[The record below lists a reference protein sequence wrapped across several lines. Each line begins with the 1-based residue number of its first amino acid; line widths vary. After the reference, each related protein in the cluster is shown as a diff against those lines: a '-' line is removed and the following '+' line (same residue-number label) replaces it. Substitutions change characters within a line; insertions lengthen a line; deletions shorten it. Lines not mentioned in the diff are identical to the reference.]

1 MQFSKFIPV
10 SVKEQELSHKL
21 ISVFDGLQAYKEEII
36 YGSLRTTNFALI
48 DNKKWLLK
56 KLADYG
62 FSGLPYEMPL
72 LVLQQLLL
80 NAIKL
85 NKLRGSYD
93 GVRLFVSIITMGE
106 VTIDTDGWLKDSA
119 QLIPDSTTQGYVTE
133 DNVNP
138 YFYVV
143 DDTDIL
149 SQSNTLTIHV
159 KTPYFGTDYVI
170 AEYDDVVSTYDESKA
185 GFSDGGSTMV
195 WNIPEIEEYL
205 IGTADKEGVINEFVS
220 FYSKA
225 QITWDVQHRDSPYYD
240 KLLNPYFRNE

>member
-80 NAIKL
+80 NAVKL

-93 GVRLFVSIITMGE
+93 GVRLFVSIIT
-106 VTIDTDGWLKDSA
+106 
-119 QLIPDSTTQGYVTE
+119 
-133 DNVNP
+133 
-138 YFYVV
+138 
-143 DDTDIL
+143 
-149 SQSNTLTIHV
+149 
-159 KTPYFGTDYVI
+159 
-170 AEYDDVVSTYDESKA
+170 
-185 GFSDGGSTMV
+185 
-195 WNIPEIEEYL
+195 
-205 IGTADKEGVINEFVS
+205 
-220 FYSKA
+220 
-225 QITWDVQHRDSPYYD
+225 
-240 KLLNPYFRNE
+240 

>member
-48 DNKKWLLK
+48 DNEKWLLK

-80 NAIKL
+80 NAVKL

-119 QLIPDSTTQGYVTE
+119 QIIPDSTTQGYVTE

-170 AEYDDVVSTYDESKA
+170 AEYDDVVSTYDEIKA
-185 GFSDGGSTMV
+185 GFSDGGSTMT

-205 IGTADKEGVINEFVS
+205 IGTADKEGAINEFEIGRAHV
-220 FYSKA
+220 
-225 QITWDVQHRDSPYYD
+225 
-240 KLLNPYFRNE
+240 